1 MNMEK
6 KEKIKQ
12 AENKFGLIILDYS
25 LREKLKIFSRLT
37 GIEDFKILSY
47 WSRSIIDSDFSL
59 EHPDYLEYKKH
70 YGVGD
75 VDWLEKGKTY
85 VDMKKY
91 KKVSN

>member
-1 MNMEK
+1 MEK
-6 KEKIKQ
+6 KEKIKE

-25 LREKLKIFSRLT
+25 LRERLKIFSRLT

-70 YGVGD
+70 YEVGD
-75 VDWLEKGKTY
+75 VNWLEKGKTY

-91 KKVSN
+91 KKEK